1 MIPPLKHLEGVQ
13 GLQQTI
19 QLILYWVI
27 PKGVQGLAASNMPH
41 FVNIMLFVGAES
53 SPDTN

>member
-1 MIPPLKHLEGVQ
+1 LEGVQ